1 MLVILQ
7 YVGWR
12 RTLLVSIV
20 PIIQTSGNHP
30 EKGFTKPILCGMIAL
45 GQFETI
51 LT

>member
-1 MLVILQ
+1 MPVILRC
-7 YVGWR
+7 VGWR
-12 RTLLVSIV
+12 RTLRVSIV

-30 EKGFTKPILCGMIAL
+30 EKSFTKPILCDMIAL